1 MKRQWIAI
9 AAVAVGVSLSAV
21 GAAAQ
26 APAGAGAGEPT
37 TTQSSTASRSYNPIK
52 WVKKDSHATNASA
65 NPNTIR
71 NAKLTSK
78 LQMQG
83 LLAPNA
89 NLDDTCSPIKGLG
102 ECVAVLHA
110 GRDLGLD
117 FNCLKSKI
125 TGTEAGASARS
136 CPGPATRKPTTLDKA
151 IHQLMP
157 AVNAKI
163 AAKNAERQS
172 SADLREAGS

>member
-1 MKRQWIAI
+1 MKRQWPVL
-9 AAVAVGVSLSAV
+9 VAVGVGFLLGAV

-26 APAGAGAGEPT
+26 APAGVGAEEAAKS
-37 TTQSSTASRSYNPIK
+37 SSTPHSLNPIK
-52 WVKKDSHATNASA
+52 WVKKDPQTTNASA
-65 NPNTIR
+65 DASTIR

-78 LQMQG
+78 LQTQG

-89 NLDDTCSPIKGLG
+89 NLGDTCSPIKGLG
-102 ECVAVLHA
+102 ECVAALHA

-125 TGTEAGASARS
+125 TGNAGANAQS
-136 CPGPATRKPTTLDKA
+136 CPGLATRKPATLDQA
-151 IHQLMP
+151 IHELMP

-163 AAKNAERQS
+163 AAKNAEKES
-172 SADLREAGS
+172 SADLREARS